1 MKTRT
6 KTILLAA
13 SCTALIIFAGFH
25 PTAHPSNNNRPIPS
39 PSFAQE
45 VYQQITQS
53 GIQLSEELFKLALM
67 GFEKLNAQGRLSRD
81 SILTMIDFTKSS
93 KEKRMF
99 VVDLKS
105 RELLYQTVVAHGR
118 NTGEEYARRFSN
130 TASSH
135 QSSLGFYITGD
146 PYNGSNGYSLT
157 LEGVEKGF
165 NDKARERAIVVHGAP
180 YASESMILRKGYLG
194 RSFGCPSLPPDI
206 NDQVINRIKKGNCL
220 FIYYPDQNYLRHSG
234 LLNG

>member
-6 KTILLAA
+6 KTTLLAA
-13 SCTALIIFAGFH
+13 LCTALIIFAGFH
-25 PTAHPSNNNRPIPS
+25 PKANRSNSNHSMPG

-45 VYQQITQS
+45 VYSQITAS
-53 GIQLSEELFKLALM
+53 GVQLSEELFKLALM

-105 RELLYQTVVAHGR
+105 RQLLYYTVVAHGR

-135 QSSLGFYITGD
+135 QSSLGFYITGN

-165 NDKARERAIVVHGAP
+165 NDKAKERAIVVHGAA
-180 YASESMILRKGYLG
+180 YASESSIGTKGYLG

-206 NDQVINRIKKGNCL
+206 NNQVINRIKKGNCL
-220 FIYYPDQNYLRHSG
+220 FIYYPDNHYLNHSV